1 MAMKQESQLFW
12 LRLLF
17 TAALI
22 AVLWIVK
29 GIEWWYD
36 IDFGTLGILP
46 QHVSGLKGILF
57 APFIHGS
64 FEHLSSNT
72 AAISLLLIV
81 LLNAYPSIALW
92 VLAFVHIFS
101 GFFVWLFTTPHGYHI
116 GISGIIY
123 GIASFLIAS
132 GVVRK
137 NRSSTVIAI
146 LVALLYG
153 SMAGGFF
160 PKEGISWQSHAWG
173 AVSGVIIAIIFRN
186 KDLPE
191 ENEEENENEDGHFF
205 DTDANKN
212 FETEKK
218 DFT

>member
-1 MAMKQESQLFW
+1 MAMKHESQLFW

-22 AVLWIVK
+22 AVLWMVK
-29 GIEWWYD
+29 GIEWWYG
-36 IDFGTLGILP
+36 IDFGSFGILP
-46 QHVSGLKGILF
+46 QHISGLKGILF

-72 AAISLLLIV
+72 AAIGLLLIV

-92 VLAFVHIFS
+92 VLLFVHIFS
-101 GFFVWLFTTPHGYHI
+101 GFFVWLFTTPNGYHI

-132 GVVRK
+132 GVIRR
-137 NRSSTVIAI
+137 NRSSTVIAV

-173 AVSGVIIAIIFRN
+173 AVSGIIIAYIFKG

-191 ENEEENENEDGHFF
+191 EIAEERIEEQGHFF
-205 DTDANKN
+205 DTKTN
-212 FETEKK
+212 EKL
-218 DFT
+218 DT